1 MTTCLRV
8 LNGGIMATIQD
19 RGRIGYQRYG
29 VPVSGALDPVSFR
42 LANAAAGNRQSAA
55 AIEMIAA
62 GAIFEVEGPSVRV
75 ALGGL
80 GATLEVTDDGTT
92 RSFPALRSVT
102 ARHGATIAVLRPP
115 LVSCCYL
122 AVEGEFDLAPVMGS
136 QSTYLRG
143 HFGGFHGRALRPGDR
158 LPLVRRSAKERR
170 EFGLMAPPDP
180 GHPDLGHPDLG
191 HDEPIRVVLGPQ
203 ADAMTQAALE
213 VFLSQPFAVGRET
226 DRMGMR
232 LDGPR
237 LSHRDGFNIPS
248 DGVTTGSIQVPG
260 DGRPIVLLVDRQTT
274 GGYPK
279 IATVAS
285 ADIARIARRRP
296 GDPVRFRAIS
306 VQEAEA
312 ARRDLERR
320 IEDIAARR
328 EPIRE
333 DGAVDLAALYEENIV
348 SGVHRDID

>member
-1 MTTCLRV
+1 
-8 LNGGIMATIQD
+8 MATIQD

-42 LANAAAGNRQSAA
+42 LANAAAGNRQSIAT
-55 AIEMIAA
+55 IEMIAA

-75 ALGGL
+75 ALGGP

-92 RSFPALRSVT
+92 RSFPALRSVM
-102 ARHGATIAVLRPP
+102 ARHGAIIAVLRPP
-115 LVSCCYL
+115 LASLCYL
-122 AVEGEFDLAPVMGS
+122 AVEGGFDLAPVMGS
-136 QSTYLRG
+136 RSTYLRG
-143 HFGGFHGRALRPGDR
+143 RFGGFHGRALQAGDR
-158 LPLVRRSAKERR
+158 LPLAERSAPQRP
-170 EFGLMAPPDP
+170 EFGLIAPS
-180 GHPDLGHPDLG
+180 DLD
-191 HDEPIRVVLGPQ
+191 HDEPIRVVLGPE
-203 ADAMTQAALE
+203 ADMMTGSAIDA
-213 VFLSQPFAVGRET
+213 FLSQPFAVGRET

-248 DGVTTGSIQVPG
+248 DGVATGSIQVPG
-260 DGRPIVLLVDRQTT
+260 DGRPIVLLADRQTT

-296 GDPVRFRAIS
+296 GDRVRFRAIS
-306 VQEAEA
+306 VKEAET
-312 ARRDLERR
+312 ARRELERR
-320 IEDIAARR
+320 IEGIAA
-328 EPIRE
+328 EPKPIRE

-348 SGVHRDID
+348 SGVHHEIE